1 MFALEAFPVSLVMSD
16 CGANMR
22 FRRQSRCEVG
32 LSSVMTNIVSKES
45 LPFLTNKEDRPRIVE
60 LLVV

>member
-22 FRRQSRCEVG
+22 FWRRSRCEVG

-45 LPFLTNKEDRPRIVE
+45 LPF
-60 LLVV
+60 